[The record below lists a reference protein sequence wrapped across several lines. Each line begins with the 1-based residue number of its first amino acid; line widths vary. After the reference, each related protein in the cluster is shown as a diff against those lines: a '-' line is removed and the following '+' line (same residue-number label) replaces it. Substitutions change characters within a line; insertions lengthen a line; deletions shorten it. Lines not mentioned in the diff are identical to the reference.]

1 MVDLGKL
8 GRQAGELLN
17 SQKAQ
22 EVLRSEKAERVSDQ
36 VLEKTGDIASRLTKG
51 KYDDRIEDLKR
62 QADKR
67 LGNE

>member
-1 MVDLGKL
+1 MVDFGKL

-17 SQKAQ
+17 SK
-22 EVLRSEKAERVSDQ
+22 KDQ